1 MHLKESPAGSKPA
14 FILNAPVTET
24 SMLLPVN
31 HFNWLTET
39 CPEETY

>member
-24 SMLLPVN
+24 SMLLPVSFCN
-31 HFNWLTET
+31 LALICDLFS
-39 CPEETY
+39 